1 MNVIKISKVNK
12 SFDDAVVLKNCSLN
26 MARGEF
32 AFITGPSGAGKSTL
46 LKLLYCSEK
55 IDDGHIS
62 VDEWILSK
70 LKKRTVPYFRRNI
83 GVVFQDFKLLFNKSV
98 FDNVA
103 MSLRIHHMYPKEIME
118 RVKSILKELKLL
130 HKSDIY
136 PQYLSGGE
144 QQRVVIARAMVSQP
158 MLLLAD
164 EPTGNLDS
172 DNTRSIMRLFRD
184 INTRGTT
191 VLIATHNE
199 DLYYGSGRRVFYL
212 NNKHVEK
219 EIVG

>member
-1 MNVIKISKVNK
+1 MIKLLNVNK
-12 SFDDAVVLKNCSLN
+12 IYEKAIVLKNCSMTMN
-26 MARGEF
+26 RGEF

-55 IDDGHIS
+55 IDGGHIS

-70 LKKRTVPYFRRNI
+70 LKKRTVPFFRRNI

-98 FDNVA
+98 FENVA
-103 MSLRIHHMYPKEIME
+103 LSLRIHHMDSKEIME
-118 RVKSILKELKLL
+118 RVKSILKEVKLM
-130 HKSDIY
+130 HKSDIF

-172 DNTRSIMRLFRD
+172 ENTRSIMRLFRE
-184 INTRGTT
+184 INTKGTT

-199 DLYYGSGRRVFYL
+199 DLYYGSGRRVFHL
-212 NNKHVEK
+212 NNKHIEK

>member
-1 MNVIKISKVNK
+1 MINLADVKK
-12 SFDDAVVLKNCSLN
+12 SYEDALVLKNFTMS
-26 MARGEF
+26 MDRGEF

-46 LKLLYCSEK
+46 LKLLYCSE
-55 IDDGHIS
+55 DADSGHIA
-62 VDEWILSK
+62 VDNWIVSK
-70 LKKRTVPYFRRNI
+70 LKKKTVPFFRRNI

-98 FDNVA
+98 FENVA
-103 MSLRIHHMYPKEIME
+103 LSLRIHHMDSKEIIS
-118 RVKSILKELKLL
+118 RVKAILKDLKLL
-130 HKSDIY
+130 HKSDIF

-158 MLLLAD
+158 LLLLAD

-172 DNTRSIMRLFRD
+172 DNARIIMRLFRE
-184 INTRGTT
+184 INTKGTT

-199 DLYYGSGRRVFYL
+199 DLYYGSGRRVFFL
-212 NNKHVEK
+212 NNSHIEK

>member
-1 MNVIKISKVNK
+1 VIKLSDVKK
-12 SFDDAVVLKNCSLN
+12 TYEDSVVLKNFTMS
-26 MARGEF
+26 MDRGEF

-46 LKLLYCSEK
+46 LKLLYCSEGA
-55 IDDGHIS
+55 DSGDIS
-62 VDEWILSK
+62 VDDWIVSK
-70 LKKRTVPYFRRNI
+70 LKKRTIPFFRRNI

-98 FDNVA
+98 FENVA
-103 MSLRIHHMYPKEIME
+103 LSLRIHHMDPKEILS
-118 RVKSILKELKLL
+118 RVKAMLKQVKLL
-130 HKSDIY
+130 HKSDMF

-172 DNTRSIMRLFRD
+172 DNTRGIMRLFRE
-184 INTRGTT
+184 INLKGTT

-199 DLYYGSGRRVFYL
+199 DLYYGSGRRVFFL
-212 NNKHVEK
+212 NNSHIEK

>member
-1 MNVIKISKVNK
+1 MIKLSKVEK
-12 SFDDAVVLKNCSLN
+12 TYEDAVVLKNCS
-26 MARGEF
+26 MVMDRGEF

-46 LKLLYCSEK
+46 LKLLYCSEQV
-55 IDDGHIS
+55 DNGHIS
-62 VDEWILSK
+62 VDEWILNK

-98 FDNVA
+98 FENVA
-103 MSLRIHHMYPKEIME
+103 LTLRIHRMGPKEIME
-118 RVKSILKELKLL
+118 RVKSILKEVKLL
-130 HKSDIY
+130 HKSNIL

-172 DNTRSIMRLFRD
+172 DNARTIMRLFRE
-184 INTRGTT
+184 INTKGTT

-199 DLYYGSGRRVFYL
+199 DLYYGSGRRVFFL
-212 NNKHVEK
+212 NNNRIDK

>member
-1 MNVIKISKVNK
+1 MITLDDVSK
-12 SFDDAVVLKNCSLN
+12 SYEDAVVLKNFTMSMN
-26 MARGEF
+26 RGEF

-46 LKLLYCSEK
+46 LKLLYCSEGA
-55 IDDGHIS
+55 DSGHIA
-62 VDEWILSK
+62 VDNWKVSE
-70 LKKRTVPYFRRNI
+70 LKKRTVPFFRRNI

-98 FDNVA
+98 FENVA
-103 MSLRIHHMYPKEIME
+103 LSLRIHHMDPREIIS
-118 RVKSILKELKLL
+118 RVKAMLKELKLL
-130 HKSDIY
+130 HKSDIF

-172 DNTRSIMRLFRD
+172 DNARTIMRLFRE
-184 INTRGTT
+184 INTKGTT

-199 DLYYGSGRRVFYL
+199 DLYYGSGRRVFFL
-212 NNKHVEK
+212 NNRHIEK

>member
-1 MNVIKISKVNK
+1 
-12 SFDDAVVLKNCSLN
+12 
-26 MARGEF
+26 
-32 AFITGPSGAGKSTL
+32 
-46 LKLLYCSEK
+46 
-55 IDDGHIS
+55 
-62 VDEWILSK
+62 
-70 LKKRTVPYFRRNI
+70 
-83 GVVFQDFKLLFNKSV
+83 
-98 FDNVA
+98 
-103 MSLRIHHMYPKEIME
+103 MYPKEIME

-164 EPTGNLDS
+164 EPTGNLDL

-184 INTRGTT
+184 INTKGTT

-199 DLYYGSGRRVFYL
+199 DLYYGSGRRVFFL
-212 NNKHVEK
+212 NNRHIEK